1 MLPLD
6 RLLRTE
12 TWTRAL
18 DKYGAATRLTAVL
31 YSHSLERVLDPI
43 HPAPVFQAAGG
54 ADHPLFIECAR
65 RCLADPVSVLT
76 VERFGIGVIGTRVVV
91 DGECVGAVV
100 AGYAVTAFP
109 AETAVRRFALE
120 GRVPFPP
127 LWRAVRQQMPLTK
140 ARLTICS
147 ELLHVLIESL
157 LNEIV
162 RTREYQ
168 RTAEHLADTNRAKD
182 EFLAM
187 LSHEIRNPLGPIQ
200 MAMQLIGSGHAD
212 AATTEQAR
220 QVVDRQVKHLVRLLD
235 DLLDVSR
242 ITRGRIELRKQSINV
257 TTAVANALETT
268 RGLIETDGHAL
279 SVSLPEEPLIVDAD
293 PVRLE
298 QIVVNLVTNAAKY
311 TPPRGRLAV
320 SVAREP
326 PDAVIRVRDNG
337 VGIPADLLPHVFE
350 LFRQG
355 ERSLARGP
363 GGLGIGL
370 TIVHN
375 LVTQHGGSV
384 TARSEGPD
392 SGSEF
397 TVRLPLSSAP
407 RGTAPV
413 LDRDRDRDRNRDRD
427 RDRNPDG
434 PPGRVAPLRILVID
448 DDRDNR
454 EVLQK
459 SLDLAGHRVD
469 VAEDGAR
476 GMEHVLMTRP
486 DVALIDIGLPGM
498 DGYQV
503 ARQIRRDLGRGIR
516 LVALTGYGQP
526 EDRRRAEQAGF
537 DAYLVKPVF
546 ADQLVRALTPEGASA
561 PSEP

>member
-18 DKYGAATRLTAVL
+18 DKFGAATRLTTVL
-31 YSHSLERVLDPI
+31 YSHSLERVLGPI
-43 HPAPVFQAAGG
+43 HPAPLFQAAAG
-54 ADHPLFIECAR
+54 ADHPLFTECAR
-65 RCLADPVSVLT
+65 RCLADPESVLT
-76 VERFGIGVIGTRVVV
+76 VERFGIGVIGNRLVV
-91 DGECVGAVV
+91 DGECVGVAV

-127 LWRAVRQQMPLTK
+127 VWRAVRQQMPLTE

-147 ELLHVLIESL
+147 ELLHVLTESL
-157 LNEIV
+157 LNENV

-200 MAMQLIGSGHAD
+200 MAMQLVGSGHAD
-212 AATTEQAR
+212 AATTERAR

-268 RGLIETDGHAL
+268 RPLIEADGHAL
-279 SVSLPEEPLIVDAD
+279 SVSLPEEPLVVDAD

-355 ERSLARGP
+355 ERSLARGA

-375 LVTQHGGSV
+375 LVTLHGGSV
-384 TARSEGPD
+384 TAHSEGPG

-397 TVRLPLSSAP
+397 TVRLPLFSAP
-407 RGTAPV
+407 RGMAPV
-413 LDRDRDRDRNRDRD
+413 LDRDRDTNRD
-427 RDRNPDG
+427 G
-434 PPGRVAPLRILVID
+434 LPGHVAPLRILVIE

-454 EVLQK
+454 EVLQR

-469 VAEDGAR
+469 VAEDGAAGLER
-476 GMEHVLMTRP
+476 VLTTRP

-498 DGYQV
+498 DGYEV

-516 LVALTGYGQP
+516 LIALTGYGQP

-546 ADQLVRALTPEGASA
+546 ADQLVRVLTREGASA
-561 PSEP
+561 PLEP

>member
-18 DKYGAATRLTAVL
+18 DKYGAATRLTTVL
-31 YSHSLERVLDPI
+31 YSHSLERVLGPI
-43 HPAPVFQAAGG
+43 HPASVFQAAAG
-54 ADHPLFIECAR
+54 ADHPLFTECAR
-65 RCLADPVSVLT
+65 RCLADPESVLT
-76 VERFGIGVIGTRVVV
+76 VERFGLGVIGNRLVVE
-91 DGECVGAVV
+91 GECVGAAV

-109 AETAVRRFALE
+109 AETAVRRFAVE

-127 LWRAVRQQMPLTK
+127 LWRAVREQMPLTE

-147 ELLHVLIESL
+147 ELLHVLTESL
-157 LNEIV
+157 LNENV
-162 RTREYQ
+162 RMRAYQ
-168 RTAEHLADTNRAKD
+168 RTAEHLADTSRAKD

-200 MAMQLIGSGHAD
+200 IAMQLIGSGRAD
-212 AATTEQAR
+212 AATTERAR

-268 RGLIETDGHAL
+268 RPLIEADGHVL
-279 SVSLPEEPLIVDAD
+279 TVSLPEEPLVVDAD

-320 SVAREP
+320 SVAREL

-384 TARSEGPD
+384 TARSEGPG

-413 LDRDRDRDRNRDRD
+413 LDRDRDRDR
-427 RDRNPDG
+427 P
-434 PPGRVAPLRILVID
+434 PPGHVAPLRILVIED
-448 DDRDNR
+448 DQDNR
-454 EVLQK
+454 EVLQR
-459 SLDLAGHRVD
+459 SLELAGHRVD
-469 VAEDGAR
+469 GAEDGAG
-476 GMEHVLMTRP
+476 GMERVRRTRP

-498 DGYQV
+498 DGYEV

-516 LVALTGYGQP
+516 LIALTGYGQP
-526 EDRRRAEQAGF
+526 EDRRRAEEAGF

-546 ADQLVRALTPEGASA
+546 TDQLVRVLTRDGASA
-561 PSEP
+561 PLEP